1 MTLNEVLPKI
11 MSGEKARRKNWWVGY
26 WIEYDKRT
34 FTIYEKVFFK
44 GNIQVT
50 HKDNIKDRIFC
61 VADVMSDDWEIVE
74 DIVDEWTNKH
84 LKDVEN
90 ETEKTD

>member
-1 MTLNEVLPKI
+1 MTLSEVLPKVI
-11 MSGEKARRKNWWVGY
+11 NGEKARRKNWWVGY
-26 WIEYDKRT
+26 WIEYNKDD
-34 FTIYEKVFFK
+34 FTLCEKVFFK
-44 GNIQVT
+44 GNINVT

-61 VADVMSDDWEIVE
+61 VEDVLSDDWEIVE

-90 ETEKTD
+90 ETQKVN

>member
-1 MTLNEVLPKI
+1 MTLSEVLPKI
-11 MSGEKARRKNWWVGY
+11 MSGEKARRKNWWTGY
-26 WIEYDKRT
+26 WLDYNPNT
-34 FTIYEKVFFK
+34 FTLYEKVFYK
-44 GNIQVT
+44 GNITVT

-61 VADVMSDDWEIVE
+61 VEDVLSDDWEIVD
-74 DIVDEWTNKH
+74 DIVDAWTDKH

>member
-1 MTLNEVLPKI
+1 VAKRPAVKI
-11 MSGEKARRKNWWVGY
+11 GGLVIGLSTIN
-26 WIEYDKRT
+26 T

-61 VADVMSDDWEIVE
+61 VEDVLSDDWEIVE

-90 ETEKTD
+90 ETKEAN